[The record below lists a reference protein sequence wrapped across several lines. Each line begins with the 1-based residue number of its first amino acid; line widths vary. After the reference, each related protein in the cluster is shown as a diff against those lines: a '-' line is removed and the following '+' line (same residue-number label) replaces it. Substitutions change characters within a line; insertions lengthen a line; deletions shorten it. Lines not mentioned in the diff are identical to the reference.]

1 MKNFNIIFLLLI
13 SGWFSNCEKEV
24 IREIEVERITSWQ
37 ADSHFQFN
45 YKTQKNSLVVG
56 EELYLLSTA
65 AMHRLA
71 TIPGDTNLSVLNYS
85 LRFEYLSPYRMPMT
99 SKIFGGIGDKR
110 LIITSM
116 EAPVSNGATLNLSM
130 KKVDPEFATFE
141 FPPATFSDA
150 YAINENQLILV
161 PYLIY
166 LSGSN
171 QTVIQGNFPRFA
183 LVQATVDEFEQVDTL
198 STSIITPIDDLRGV
212 LRIQSLGD
220 DFLVSAISGTYRIT
234 EEGVVAKVLDDSI
247 YDIIPLEGQLY
258 GLSQSFLYRSTDNGL
273 SWQTL
278 STISP
283 DFVLLNYK
291 VIDDVVIGHYLDQLY
306 QLKFTDTNL
315 ETIELQNDGL
325 EGHQITSVARWN
337 GKAYISTLS
346 GVFTRDW
353 QEVLEPL

>member
-1 MKNFNIIFLLLI
+1 MKNGNIIFLLLVL
-13 SGWFSNCEKEV
+13 GLFSNCEKEV
-24 IREIEVERITSWQ
+24 IKEVEIERITSWQ

-56 EELYLLSTA
+56 EELYLLSMA
-65 AMHRLA
+65 AMHRLT
-71 TIPGDTNLSVLNYS
+71 TIPGDTNLRVLNYS
-85 LRFEYLSPYRMPMT
+85 LRFEYLSPYRMPI
-99 SKIFGGIGDKR
+99 SSRLFGGFGEKR
-110 LIITSM
+110 LIFTSM
-116 EAPVSNGATLNLSM
+116 EMPVSSGTTFNLSM
-130 KKVDPEFATFE
+130 KEVDPEFASFS
-141 FPPATFSDA
+141 FPSATFSDA
-150 YAINENQLILV
+150 YAINENQVILV
-161 PYLIY
+161 PYSIY
-166 LSGSN
+166 LPGSN

-183 LVQATVDEFEQVDTL
+183 LVQASVDEFEQVDTL
-198 STSIITPIDDLRGV
+198 STSFITPIDDLLGV
-212 LRIQSLGD
+212 LKIQSLRD

-234 EEGVVAKVLDDSI
+234 EDGVITKVLDDPL
-247 YDIIPLEGQLY
+247 YDFIPLEGQLY
-258 GLSQSFLYRSTDNGL
+258 GLSRSFLYRSTDDGL
-273 SWQTL
+273 SWQTI

-283 DFVLLNYK
+283 DFVLLNYE

-315 ETIELQNDGL
+315 ETVELQNEGL